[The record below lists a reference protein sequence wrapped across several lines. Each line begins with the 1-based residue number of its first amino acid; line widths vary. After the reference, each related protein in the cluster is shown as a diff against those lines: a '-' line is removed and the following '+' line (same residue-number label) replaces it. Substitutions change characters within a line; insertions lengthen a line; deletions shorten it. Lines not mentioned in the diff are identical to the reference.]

1 MVVTRRLELL
11 TFNVSTGRVSAT
23 ENKGHGW
30 LLKPLWEAPKNRYWI
45 PIKPELKYFHPD
57 RRYRSLQAL
66 SYDAQVARKDGGVL
80 NPPEIVQA
88 FVGIEI
94 RMFEPLR
101 MLNQHIEAG
110 KQAIAQM
117 LLR

>member
-1 MVVTRRLELL
+1 
-11 TFNVSTGRVSAT
+11 
-23 ENKGHGW
+23 
-30 LLKPLWEAPKNRYWI
+30 
-45 PIKPELKYFHPD
+45 
-57 RRYRSLQAL
+57 L

-80 NPPEIVQA
+80 NPPDTAEA

-101 MLNQHIEAG
+101 MLNQHIEGG

-117 LLR
+117 PAR